1 MVTATGLGSGLDINT
16 LVTAI
21 VDAERTPLI
30 ARVDAKKADID
41 NLVSGYGS
49 LQTAM
54 AAVTGVGRAV
64 IGPTTRPTAWVST
77 SRWRRRRAGSCPG
90 GSADL
95 PREAAWSMRSLDGS
109 VAL

>member
-21 VDAERTPLI
+21 VDAERAPLI

-54 AAVTGVGRAV
+54 AAVR
-64 IGPTTRPTAWVST
+64 
-77 SRWRRRRAGSCPG
+77 
-90 GSADL
+90 D
-95 PREAAWSMRSLDGS
+95 S
-109 VAL
+109 VAKLADATQLNATSATSSQNISCKYYGGFNRTNRNLQPFSFPIGAASITH